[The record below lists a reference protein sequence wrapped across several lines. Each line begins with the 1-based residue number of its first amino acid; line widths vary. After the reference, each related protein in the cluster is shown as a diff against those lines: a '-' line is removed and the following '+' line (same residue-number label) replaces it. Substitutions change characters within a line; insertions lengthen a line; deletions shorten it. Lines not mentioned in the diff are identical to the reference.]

1 MNLELYREYKV
12 PYKHFILKNCFQNET
27 LGEINK
33 IINDLHVNGNN
44 KGKREDNTKRYFVD
58 KNNII
63 LDGQL
68 YKSVQ
73 QLTSKDAVKFFEK
86 LIGNEVSFKD
96 CFLRM
101 EIILDT
107 SNFWLEKHTDI
118 VEKKMSLIIYLND
131 NNEPLENGTDV
142 YDESGNFVKSIP
154 FEHNT
159 GFLFYP
165 SHDTWHGLE
174 KGKQIR
180 KRKCVLINYVTF
192 QTDWKITILNN

>member
-1 MNLELYREYKV
+1 MNLELYRECKV

-27 LGEINK
+27 LREINK
-33 IINDLHVNGNN
+33 IIDTLHVNCNN

-63 LDGQL
+63 FQGAL

-73 QLTSKDAVKFFEK
+73 QLTSKDAVEFFEK
-86 LIGNEVSFKD
+86 LIGNTVSFKD

-107 SNFWLEKHTDI
+107 SDFWLEKHTDI

-192 QTDWKITILNN
+192 QTDWKIRHF

>member
-58 KNNII
+58 KKNII

-86 LIGNEVSFKD
+86 LIGNTVSFKD

-118 VEKKMSLIIYLND
+118 VEKKMSFIIYLND
-131 NNEPLENGTDV
+131 NN
-142 YDESGNFVKSIP
+142 
-154 FEHNT
+154 
-159 GFLFYP
+159 
-165 SHDTWHGLE
+165 
-174 KGKQIR
+174 
-180 KRKCVLINYVTF
+180 
-192 QTDWKITILNN
+192 

>member
-1 MNLELYREYKV
+1 MNLELYRECKV

-27 LGEINK
+27 LVEINK
-33 IINDLHVNGNN
+33 IIDTLNVNCNN

-63 LDGQL
+63 FQGAL

-73 QLTSKDAVKFFEK
+73 QLTSKNAVEFFEK
-86 LIGNEVSFKD
+86 LIDNEVSFKD

-107 SNFWLEKHTDI
+107 SDFWLEKHTDI

-154 FEHNT
+154 FEQNT

-165 SHDTWHGLE
+165 SHNTWHGLE

-192 QTDWKITILNN
+192 QTDWKITILNH